1 MQLYKDNNLT
11 IKYAKESSTLLMT
24 WSGYTNDDTYCNL
37 IDLINKLMVA
47 NKVKRTL
54 HDVREHKGITP
65 KSQDYAA
72 ELSLEFRQKHW
83 QMDKRAMVIKPDHDV
98 FSKYGVQRFV
108 KKVEDIDYEGQRRE
122 FFDDVEEAYAW
133 IMG

>member
-11 IKYAKESSTLLMT
+11 VKYAKESSALLMT

-47 NKVKRTL
+47 NKIKRTL